1 MIAEAARSGNIQI
14 QQGDSVE
21 VDGPQTIDLQGSGL
35 RDEILGILDQHG
47 IDPDPASPQQID
59 ASQMPEMQQQIM
71 DAIARQGVDLSQF
84 MPGAG
89 GRDFLPGE
97 HGEPTAE

>member
-1 MIAEAARSGNIQI
+1 
-14 QQGDSVE
+14 
-21 VDGPQTIDLQGSGL
+21 
-35 RDEILGILDQHG
+35 
-47 IDPDPASPQQID
+47 
-59 ASQMPEMQQQIM
+59 MPEMQQQIM